1 MDNDE
6 LNNVFSKLN
15 MKLDEYTRTKKLIGL
30 IKSDDHIQN
39 DNKILILKHI
49 NNIFFYDNDINE
61 KGTGLKKEIHDR
73 NNEKTEKH
81 VKESCKKCDKQK
93 FKKYDYCY
101 KHCQEENI
109 IPKDIKR
116 KDYNNYIKTNK

>member
-1 MDNDE
+1 MDDDE

-15 MKLDEYTRTKKLIGL
+15 IKLDEYTKTKKLIEL
-30 IKSDDHIQN
+30 IKNDKHIKN

-49 NNIFFYDNDINE
+49 DNIFFYGNNANE
-61 KGTGLKKEIHDR
+61 KGTEHKND
-73 NNEKTEKH
+73 EKSEKH
-81 VKESCKKCDKQK
+81 IKELCKKCDKQK

-116 KDYNNYIKTNK
+116 KDYDNYIKTNK

>member
-1 MDNDE
+1 MN
-6 LNNVFSKLN
+6 
-15 MKLDEYTRTKKLIGL
+15 
-30 IKSDDHIQN
+30 IQN

-81 VKESCKKCDKQK
+81 VKEPCKKCDKQK